1 MEVQNRIRYNTD
13 ELIRITESAL
23 DELKVF
29 QYDPRYRDLLGDS
42 LLEKMSVWDRNIR
55 ARKDDPFTLVVC
67 GEFKRGKSS
76 IINALL
82 GEEVVTTNVTTET
95 VTLNRISYGPHVN
108 EAVLSGGRRMTLTD
122 EELQKD
128 RLEELIRQA
137 PEPIMQLEIKR
148 PIEMLQGVT
157 VIDTPGLNDSLRDFS
172 DLVEHALQ
180 QADAVLYVCS
190 VDSPLSQKEQLF
202 LRTMILPQRYTDLF
216 IAANFTDMLE
226 EKDTERMQD
235 FLNQRITSLI
245 PGQQV
250 MMVSAMDEL
259 CRVCGVERP
268 NEQLKDLLAEHFDD
282 FRNKLA
288 DLVQSKRD
296 MLLPDRLHRL
306 TCGMESELQSE
317 LEAIETG
324 LELDTQ
330 QAKAKVDALE
340 QHRIEQVQEQER
352 LQEEIKND
360 ILDMQ
365 EQAVQ
370 WVDELLD
377 RMNADVNGV
386 ESVSAED
393 LTKYY
398 SIYCVDTIQEAVNRC
413 IEYHTE
419 QIYDKLDDID
429 SALTR
434 GLANVEGG
442 RSYGF
447 RFSLDNKTWTRGDNV
462 GYIASK
468 FSQLGLLSLVVDG
481 VAGAMRQ
488 KETADRVPMILQSIK
503 RQYPGFRKSAEDA
516 ITDTYGKLA
525 TMIRTQLADYFKGHL
540 EDEAAHNEQMQR
552 VARQSAEKKGEIRTA
567 IEQFK
572 SALQRLR
579 VMN

>member
-370 WVDELLD
+370 WVDELLN

-516 ITDTYGKLA
+516 IADTYGKLA

-552 VARQSAEKKGEIRTA
+552 VARQSEEKKGEIRTA

-572 SALQRLR
+572 STLQRLR